1 MRLALA
7 LVVLALVAP
16 PAAAAPPPP
25 DPLVSV
31 EVRAGL
37 GVETGGASGATSVRR
52 SPVLV
57 SARAAV
63 AINAEP
69 ATAAY
74 GGILAETGD
83 RASVGAVA
91 GVLLLPHRPNLRLAA
106 GVMWL
111 MRPYS
116 LWGATTAVG
125 RCITPS
131 RGFRLCG
138 DVEAAFLVGGSDL
151 PAGHSA
157 IEWQLVLGVGFDAM

>member
-7 LVVLALVAP
+7 LLLLTLAAP
-16 PAAAAPPPP
+16 PLAAAPPPT

-52 SPVLV
+52 SPILV
-57 SARAAV
+57 SARAAF

-69 ATAAY
+69 ATASY
-74 GGILAETGD
+74 VGVLAETGD

-91 GVLLLPHRPNLRLAA
+91 GMLLMPHRPNVRVAA

-116 LWGATTAVG
+116 LWGATASVG
-125 RCITPS
+125 RCLTPS
-131 RGFRLCG
+131 RGFRVCG
-138 DVEAAFLVGGSDL
+138 DAEALFLVGGSDL
-151 PAGHSA
+151 PSGHTA
-157 IEWQLVLGVGFDAM
+157 IEWQFVLGVGFDAM